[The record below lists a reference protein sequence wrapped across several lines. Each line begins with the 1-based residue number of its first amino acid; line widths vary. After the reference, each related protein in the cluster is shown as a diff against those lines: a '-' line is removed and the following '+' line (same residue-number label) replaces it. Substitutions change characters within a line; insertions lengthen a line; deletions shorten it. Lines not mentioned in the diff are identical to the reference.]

1 MFYGDPWYWFVKT
14 LARIFAFELSG
25 GLTIIGL
32 ENLPLEGPV
41 IVAPNHLSYFD
52 PPIVAAT
59 VPRKVAFMAKEE
71 LFRVPVIGWIVK
83 SLNSFPVRRGEG
95 DTEAIRETLERLA
108 AGKLVLV
115 FPEGTRGNG
124 RELGPFNRG
133 VAMLAKRSGAA
144 VVPVGISGTE
154 RKLGKSASNPKWA
167 HSTIVFGQPL
177 FYKDFDDRDGF
188 TQALRA
194 AVHAACLRAGLPL
207 TDAPDIPETTPD
219 DPPAAP
225 TEATSP

>member
-14 LARIFAFELSG
+14 LARITAFELSG
-25 GLTIIGL
+25 GLTIIGRK
-32 ENLPLEGPV
+32 NVPAEGPV
-41 IVAPNHLSYFD
+41 IVAPNHLSHFD

-71 LFRVPVIGWIVK
+71 LFKIPIIGAIIA

-95 DTEAIRETLERLA
+95 DTEAIRKTLERLA
-108 AGKLVLV
+108 AGELVLV

-144 VVPVGISGTE
+144 VIPVGISGTE
-154 RKLGKSASNPKWA
+154 RKLGKGASIPKWA
-167 HSTIVFGQPL
+167 HATIVFGKPM
-177 FYKDFDDRDGF
+177 FYKDFDDRDAF
-188 TQALRA
+188 TDALRA

-207 TDAPDIPETTPD
+207 TDDPDSPPTKPA